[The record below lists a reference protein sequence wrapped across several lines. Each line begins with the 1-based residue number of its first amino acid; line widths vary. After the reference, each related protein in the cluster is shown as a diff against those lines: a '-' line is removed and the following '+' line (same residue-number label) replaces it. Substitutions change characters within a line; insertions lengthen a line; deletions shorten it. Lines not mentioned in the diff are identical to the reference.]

1 LRQADRI
8 SYRASLSAV
17 RATLKRWLLDRKW
30 STAYRLSSHATIGAG
45 NTRMIISR
53 AGPVMP
59 LAWRTRAATI
69 VSQTAPGLIDVR
81 LS

>member
-1 LRQADRI
+1 ME
-8 SYRASLSAV
+8 YGLSPVVA
-17 RATLKRWLLDRKW
+17 RH
-30 STAYRLSSHATIGAG
+30 YGAG

-69 VSQTAPGLIDVR
+69 VSHTAPV
-81 LS
+81 

>member
-1 LRQADRI
+1 M
-8 SYRASLSAV
+8 
-17 RATLKRWLLDRKW
+17 
-30 STAYRLSSHATIGAG
+30 AYRLSSHATIGAG
-45 NTRMIISR
+45 NTRTIISR

-69 VSQTAPGLIDVR
+69 VSHTAPGLIDVR